1 MNQWIHPAPTGLGC
15 PILVAQVLIP
25 AALIHG
31 MLTESLLPGDR
42 ALWFAFLLAAPSYVA
57 MCASMVVVSGVMEVV
72 SIPSCFQ
79 CLDNG
84 LLSWMGALFLVASIR
99 GHAQWAMPLEPA
111 LQQGQT

>member
-1 MNQWIHPAPTGLGC
+1 VNQWIHPAPTGLGC
-15 PILVAQVLIP
+15 PILVAQVMIP

-42 ALWFAFLLAAPSYVA
+42 ALWFAVLLAAPSYVA
-57 MCASMVVVSGVMEVV
+57 MCALMVVVSGVMEVV

-84 LLSWMGALFLVASIR
+84 C
-99 GHAQWAMPLEPA
+99 
-111 LQQGQT
+111 